1 MSASFTPV
9 FVGGQCPHCHV
20 GQLYQFTEDPQ
31 GVLRCSPC
39 GELEKK
45 ATPEVEEVPQP
56 RTITRRKTA

>member
-31 GVLRCSPC
+31 DVLRCSPC
-39 GELEKK
+39 GELEKPV
-45 ATPEVEEVPQP
+45 AETPEPK
-56 RTITRRKTA
+56 TITRRKTA